1 MLMLLALGSG
11 LSPNALA
18 QGSTPKP
25 LRVLDD
31 IADQRVAVLTGS
43 VHDDV
48 VRRRYP
54 SATVLQF
61 NGLAD
66 VALALKS
73 GKADVG
79 FSGAEPTQVLLR
91 DEPSLG
97 ILEPNAYTLNLGAGF
112 RHEDSATRE
121 AYNAFLKEI
130 RANGVH
136 ADMARRWIRE
146 KSEEMPVI
154 ATPGG
159 KGVLR
164 VGVTAVKG
172 LPWGSKV
179 RDQHIGFDIELVQRF
194 AASQGKTLQYVD
206 LDLSGMVA
214 ALAAGKI
221 DMMGS
226 TLAATE
232 ERKRLVSFS
241 DPAWQSDSS
250 AFALKSRLAAP
261 APGAGSAAGGTP
273 EAQPEPPGFRQRLYA
288 NLVHEDRWQLIAKGL
303 GVTMII
309 WALSS
314 VFGTLLGVVVCMMRM
329 ARRAWLR
336 TIADVYIWLLRGIP
350 VLVLLM
356 LMYYVVFASVNV
368 NAVAVASVAFGLN
381 MAAYSAE
388 MFRTAIQSV
397 DKGQIEAGVAGGFTK
412 LEAFR
417 LIVLPQALRH
427 LLPVYKGELISALKM
442 TSVVGYVAV
451 QDITK
456 ASDIIRSRT
465 FDAFVP
471 LITTAII
478 YLLLAWL
485 ITWAI
490 GKIEWRITPR
500 HLRAG
505 GQS

>member
-1 MLMLLALGSG
+1 
-11 LSPNALA
+11 
-18 QGSTPKP
+18 
-25 LRVLDD
+25 
-31 IADQRVAVLTGS
+31 
-43 VHDDV
+43 
-48 VRRRYP
+48 
-54 SATVLQF
+54 
-61 NGLAD
+61 
-66 VALALKS
+66 
-73 GKADVG
+73 
-79 FSGAEPTQVLLR
+79 
-91 DEPSLG
+91 
-97 ILEPNAYTLNLGAGF
+97 
-112 RHEDSATRE
+112 
-121 AYNAFLKEI
+121 
-130 RANGVH
+130 
-136 ADMARRWIRE
+136 
-146 KSEEMPVI
+146 
-154 ATPGG
+154 
-159 KGVLR
+159 
-164 VGVTAVKG
+164 
-172 LPWGSKV
+172 
-179 RDQHIGFDIELVQRF
+179 
-194 AASQGKTLQYVD
+194 
-206 LDLSGMVA
+206 
-214 ALAAGKI
+214 
-221 DMMGS
+221 
-226 TLAATE
+226 
-232 ERKRLVSFS
+232 
-241 DPAWQSDSS
+241 
-250 AFALKSRLAAP
+250 
-261 APGAGSAAGGTP
+261 
-273 EAQPEPPGFRQRLYA
+273 
-288 NLVHEDRWQLIAKGL
+288 
-303 GVTMII
+303 
-309 WALSS
+309 
-314 VFGTLLGVVVCMMRM
+314 MMRM

-356 LMYYVVFASVNV
+356 LMYYVVFASVEV

>member
-54 SATVLQF
+54 SATVLHF

-66 VALALKS
+66 LPLALKS
-73 GKADVG
+73 GKADVA

-97 ILEPNAYTLNLGAGF
+97 ILEANAYTLDLGAGF
-112 RHEDSATRE
+112 RHEDNATRE

-130 RANGVH
+130 RANGIH
-136 ADMARRWIRE
+136 EDMARRWIRE
-146 KSEEMPVI
+146 KSEDMPVI
-154 ATPGG
+154 PNPGG

-179 RDQHIGFDIELVQRF
+179 REQHIGFDIELVQRF
-194 AASQGKTLQYVD
+194 AASQGKTIQYVD
-206 LDLSGMVA
+206 LDLSGLVA

-241 DPAWQSDSS
+241 DPAWKSDSS
-250 AFALKSRLAAP
+250 VFALKSRLP
-261 APGAGSAAGGTP
+261 ALAGEANPATVASA
-273 EAQPEPPGFRQRLYA
+273 AQPESPSFRQRMHA
-288 NLVHEDRWQLIAKGL
+288 NLIHEDRWQLIARGL

-309 WALSS
+309 WVLSS
-314 VFGTLLGVVVCMMRM
+314 VFGTLLGVFVCMMRM

-356 LMYYVVFASVNV
+356 LMYYVVFASVEV